1 MTLEGLRMFCAV
13 LEERSFRAAAL
24 RMHRSQ
30 PAISQQIK
38 ALEEETGHRLI
49 ERRGCVPTPVGKQL
63 HHRAREIVAATDN
76 VMREL
81 GDLAEGQTQELRVG
95 TSDTTALYVLPPV
108 VRAFSD
114 AMPQTRLVI
123 TNSPSAVIADRVSRG
138 ELDLGIVTLP
148 VSHEDLE
155 AEDLFVEKLLV
166 VMPRSHRL
174 SVRKRVRLAELEDEP
189 LLLLHGETR
198 TGALLRDHFRRSEFE
213 PQVALRTGS
222 FEVIK
227 RYVAEGVGLSFLPEM
242 VVTTA
247 DRTLATATVPS
258 LPTVRIGAIR
268 RRHAYQT
275 VAAQRFLEFVSNR
288 NPVARTQRHRTVW
301 SKSLDDGQCRGVG

>member
-1 MTLEGLRMFCAV
+1 MTLDGLRMFCAV
-13 LEERSFRAAAL
+13 LEERSFRAAAV

-38 ALEEETGHRLI
+38 ALEDETGHRLI
-49 ERRGCVPTPVGKQL
+49 DRRGCVPTPVGEQL
-63 HHRAREIVAATDN
+63 HSRAREIVAAADN

-81 GDLAEGQTQELRVG
+81 GDLGEGQTRELRVG

-123 TNSPSAVIADRVSRG
+123 TDRPSAVIADRVSRG

-148 VSHEDLE
+148 VLHEDLE
-155 AEDLFVEKLLV
+155 EEDVFRQKLVV
-166 VMPRSHRL
+166 VMPRDHRL
-174 SVRKRVRLAELEDEP
+174 SIRKRVRLAELGDEP
-189 LLLLHGETR
+189 LLLLDEQTR
-198 TGALLRDHFRRSEFE
+198 TGALLRDHFRRSGFE
-213 PQVALRTGS
+213 PQIALRTGS

-242 VVTTA
+242 VVTGA
-247 DRTLATATVPS
+247 DRTLATATVPG

-275 VAAQRFLEFVSNR
+275 VAAQRFLELISTR
-288 NPVARTQRHRTVW
+288 ALTGHGQSQAR
-301 SKSLDDGQCRGVG
+301 